1 MLNLKEVKSERL
13 GDSYY
18 VLEHKSGLTVKLY
31 PKRGHNSTYAIF
43 GTKFGSI
50 NTKFKFTEKN
60 EIVTVPDGIA
70 HYLEHKLFES
80 EDGDAFKKYAKT
92 GASANA
98 YTSFDMTGYLFSC
111 TENFEESLKILIE
124 LVQTPYFTDETV
136 KKEQGIIGQEIKM
149 YQDDPSWRVMF
160 NLYRA
165 MFHEHPVKVEIAGS
179 VESIAKI
186 NPDNL
191 YDCYNHFYNLNNMA
205 LCIAGKID
213 LDSTVKL
220 IDSLVKP
227 SKTSNIPESIFPDEP
242 YKIVKNRVVE
252 HLPVSIPNFQI
263 GFKEEYTGGRL
274 TDEDMAQ
281 TSIILYT
288 LAAKS
293 SDLYKELLDKNLINE
308 SFGYEYFEG
317 PGYSAVMFAGEAR
330 EPDKINEVLIKH
342 VRILKEN
349 GVKSQDFELAKKALY
364 GKAVRMFNSAEN
376 VADTMLALGFAG
388 REIFSSVE
396 SIAKASLDDVNK
408 RLQKQ
413 LDINNSAISIILP
426 KW

>member
-252 HLPVSIPNFQI
+252 HLPVSIP
-263 GFKEEYTGGRL
+263 
-274 TDEDMAQ
+274 
-281 TSIILYT
+281 
-288 LAAKS
+288 S
-293 SDLYKELLDKNLINE
+293 S
-308 SFGYEYFEG
+308 
-317 PGYSAVMFAGEAR
+317 
-330 EPDKINEVLIKH
+330 
-342 VRILKEN
+342 
-349 GVKSQDFELAKKALY
+349 
-364 GKAVRMFNSAEN
+364 
-376 VADTMLALGFAG
+376 
-388 REIFSSVE
+388 
-396 SIAKASLDDVNK
+396 SLV
-408 RLQKQ
+408 
-413 LDINNSAISIILP
+413 S
-426 KW
+426 